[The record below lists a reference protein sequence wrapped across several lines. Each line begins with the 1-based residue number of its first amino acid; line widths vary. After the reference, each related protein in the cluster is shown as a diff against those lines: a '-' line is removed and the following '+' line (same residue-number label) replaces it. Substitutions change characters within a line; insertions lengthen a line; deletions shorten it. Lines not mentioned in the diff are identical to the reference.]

1 MNSQFR
7 VFSSECWHSSVPA
20 CRRYALNTAFAAFFF
35 SAFPACA
42 RSAPS
47 LLLAM
52 SKAVQI
58 PPELA
63 EVIRDAA
70 GVEPDGAGPA
80 KHFQVGA
87 DDAADHAR
95 DFLTP
100 PAAADY
106 AGSSL
111 ILPAAADTSGEAGA
125 GGRVLPQGVRA
136 EDGPARDVSG
146 ELFTAQGGSRYC
158 YQPLGASYDGP
169 LLAFDIETTGLT
181 DSDTVTCVCG
191 YDPARG
197 VHFGRCTPAGEA
209 CEEFLALLDAA
220 PLLCAFNGVRFD
232 VPFLARRWSVPAERA
247 GSWVRKL
254 IDPYEACKLVLG
266 KTFSLDKLLAAN
278 GIACK
283 TASGLEAVEMAR
295 GKRWDELLEY
305 CMHDTVKTHQAV
317 AKGRLVLPG

>member
-7 VFSSECWHSSVPA
+7 FFFFRVLARSVPA
-20 CRRYALNTAFAAFFF
+20 CKLYALNTAFPAFFF

-42 RSAPS
+42 RSAPR

-80 KHFQVGA
+80 KHFQVGP
-87 DDAADHAR
+87 DDAADYTR
-95 DFLTP
+95 SSLTP
-100 PAAADY
+100 PAAADT
-106 AGSSL
+106 
-111 ILPAAADTSGEAGA
+111 PGEAGA
-125 GGRVLPQGVRA
+125 GGRVLPEGVRA

-197 VHFGRCTPAGEA
+197 VRFGRCTPAGEA

-295 GKRWDELLEY
+295 GGRWDELLEY